1 MSIFQGHAGIISLL
15 SLSEN
20 GDISIIDMEQKI
32 VKKYNSDP
40 MTGVV
45 YVIYNNNGKKII
57 FGDSNG
63 FIYILKTE
71 NGAIKK
77 RLSQFGCL
85 LSSIAINNDNTL
97 LIL

>member
-1 MSIFQGHAGIISLL
+1 
-15 SLSEN
+15 
-20 GDISIIDMEQKI
+20 MEQKI